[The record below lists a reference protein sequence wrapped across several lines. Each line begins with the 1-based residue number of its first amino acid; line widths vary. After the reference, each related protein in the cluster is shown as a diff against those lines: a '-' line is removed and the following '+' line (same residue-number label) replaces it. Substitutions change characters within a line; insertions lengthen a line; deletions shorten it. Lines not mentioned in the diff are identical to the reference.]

1 MMSVKEKGKKKKKNV
16 TISKLK
22 GYLLVKNWSTIGS

>member
-1 MMSVKEKGKKKKKNV
+1 MMSVKEKGKKKKNV